1 MTIWPHLQKGFPN
14 GAQPSSQSSQ
24 SGVIGDTEF
33 WILLYWLLVRCSGR
47 VTGKCLHQ
55 LAKMVYQ
62 GTLQDDLL
70 ARSATILIVYILHT
84 VYRVTL
90 MTLKQCTHK
99 HVFFA
104 AVKIESRF
112 AVLLF
117 LQVLK
122 YFECR
127 RDLRSCPEIYF
138 GRRLTSDWQCLCL
151 ILIQRRK
158 EINYFIKSEYHVASC
173 LSDFRV
179 TLDSEG
185 CFHFNCNLPG
195 GAASVW
201 YRLHLPKASN
211 SP

>member
-99 HVFFA
+99 SQTCLLCSSENWIALCCVAFLAGSQILWVQKRSTFMPGDLFWQAIDEWLTMLVFNF
-104 AVKIESRF
+104 
-112 AVLLF
+112 
-117 LQVLK
+117 
-122 YFECR
+122 
-127 RDLRSCPEIYF
+127 
-138 GRRLTSDWQCLCL
+138 
-151 ILIQRRK
+151 
-158 EINYFIKSEYHVASC
+158 
-173 LSDFRV
+173 
-179 TLDSEG
+179 DSEKKR
-185 CFHFNCNLPG
+185 N
-195 GAASVW
+195 
-201 YRLHLPKASN
+201 
-211 SP
+211 